1 MTEKDKKTLIIA
13 AIALLIFGIAFLG
26 IRPAISGLKEER
38 AKNVELSAQK
48 EAMQT
53 EINSL
58 PTYKTNLEAAKVSYN
73 DTAKRAFADLPND
86 KIHDVVIDEIVT
98 PLGLTVNGFH
108 INSIE
113 PLGISNYRIASA
125 DEGATPAITAG
136 TTNLAYISVDV
147 VGTEEQVI
155 ALIDKLNE
163 TEGTHLSNASFSTV
177 AENAVVTIPFYMV
190 LSETFE

>member
-26 IRPAISGLKEER
+26 IRPAITNLKEER

-48 EAMQT
+48 QTMQT

-58 PTYKTNLEAAKVSYN
+58 PTYKTNLE
-73 DTAKRAFADLPND
+73 TAKTNYNATASRAFADLPND

-98 PLGLTVNGFH
+98 PLGLDVKAFR

-113 PLGISNYRIASA
+113 PLGVNNYVVPSA
-125 DEGATPAITAG
+125 DAGASPALVAG
-136 TTNLAYISVDV
+136 TTDLAYITVDV
-147 VGTEEQVI
+147 VGTQEQII
-155 ALIDKLNE
+155 ALVDKLNA
-163 TEGTHLSNASFSTV
+163 TEGTYLSNISFSTV
-177 AENAVVTIPFYMV
+177 ADNATVSVPFYMV